1 MSELIVMFDKQ
12 ILKRLAVKKTS
23 ITFGRHGKSD
33 IALPDRTISTNHARI
48 TVVRDDC
55 FLEDLHSTNGTYVN
69 QQQIDRHLLT
79 DGDIIGLGKY
89 QVVFRSDQGLA
100 VQLKRLSIHP
110 KLMDS
115 NYTAWLQVLDGS
127 KSGYI
132 IPLLGDRLVLGNQ
145 TTGQIV
151 IESASQGQ
159 YIMRET
165 GTMNNHRSR
174 TLSAGDT
181 LRVEETSLQFCLKE
195 HDAGNLD
202 APPS

>member
-55 FLEDLHSTNGTYVN
+55 FLEDLQSTNGTYVN

-89 QVVFRSDQGLA
+89 QVVFRTDQGLA

-115 NYTAWLQVLDGS
+115 SYTAWLQVLDDG

-132 IPLLGDRLVLGNQ
+132 IPLKTERLVLGNQ

-151 IESASQGQ
+151 IECSPQGQ
-159 YIMRET
+159 YITRET
-165 GTMNNHRSR
+165 GTMNNHRTR
-174 TLSAGDT
+174 TLVAGDT
-181 LRVEETSLQFCLKE
+181 LRVEETSFQFCLKDP
-195 HDAGNLD
+195 DANNLD
-202 APPS
+202 ASPH

>member
-12 ILKRLAVKKTS
+12 ILKRLTVKKTS
-23 ITFGRHGKSD
+23 ITFGRDSKSD
-33 IALPDRTISTNHARI
+33 IALLDRTISTNHARI

-55 FLEDLHSTNGTYVN
+55 FLEDLQSTNGTYVN

-79 DGDIIGLGKY
+79 DGDVIGLGKY
-89 QVVFRSDQGLA
+89 QVVFRSDHGLA

-115 NYTAWLQVLDGS
+115 SYTAWLQVLNGS

-132 IPLLGDRLVLGNQ
+132 IPLTTNRLALGNQ

-151 IESASQGQ
+151 LEWTPQGQ
-159 YIMRET
+159 YIVREM

-174 TLSAGDT
+174 VLVAGDT
-181 LRVEETSLQFCLKE
+181 LQVEKTSLRFCQKD
-195 HDAGNLD
+195 HDASHL
-202 APPS
+202 APSN

>member
-1 MSELIVMFDKQ
+1 V
-12 ILKRLAVKKTS
+12 
-23 ITFGRHGKSD
+23 
-33 IALPDRTISTNHARI
+33 
-48 TVVRDDC
+48 
-55 FLEDLHSTNGTYVN
+55 
-69 QQQIDRHLLT
+69 
-79 DGDIIGLGKY
+79 DGDVIGLGKY

-115 NYTAWLQVLDGS
+115 GYAAWLQVLDGS

-132 IPLLGDRLVLGNQ
+132 IPLQAKRVVLGNQ

-151 IESASQGQ
+151 IESSSQGQ

-165 GTMNNHRSR
+165 GTMNNHRTR
-174 TLSAGDT
+174 TLVAGDT
-181 LRVEETSLQFCLKE
+181 LRVEATSLQFCLKD
-195 HDAGNLD
+195 HDANNL